1 MISFGTLVYL
11 QFSRARRR
19 LDKEEL
25 FGSILRATL
34 LPPANGQNP
43 VAARRA
49 ENTKEPDR
57 VTTNR
62 PPLATTATSPNLNAK
77 PKEENKKPVHSGT
90 ISSNVGRENA
100 RQTNSPLGGLAYFA
114 RSPVLNH
121 HYPTYAGNTMYN
133 NVFRAP
139 AVHSV
144 FQLPPR
150 TAPPSLRGV
159 NPGIL
164 PPVGPLSPIVNG
176 VLRRSP
182 SPEQQFSGVDLL
194 VTNISEN
201 SSKKEVKKKLASV
214 FREHCK
220 VSVIVGSGHCV

>member
-1 MISFGTLVYL
+1 
-11 QFSRARRR
+11 
-19 LDKEEL
+19 
-25 FGSILRATL
+25 
-34 LPPANGQNP
+34 
-43 VAARRA
+43 
-49 ENTKEPDR
+49 
-57 VTTNR
+57 
-62 PPLATTATSPNLNAK
+62 
-77 PKEENKKPVHSGT
+77 
-90 ISSNVGRENA
+90 
-100 RQTNSPLGGLAYFA
+100 
-114 RSPVLNH
+114 
-121 HYPTYAGNTMYN
+121 MYN